1 MTHSMTG
8 FGKSEVTI
16 GHLHVNIEIRS
27 LNSKFLDLSLKI
39 PTVFK
44 EIDSSLRFLIKN
56 ELNRGKIELA
66 IHYEKINSNS
76 KITINKE
83 QLKNYYNQ
91 LKEISAELNNQN
103 NEDFMGYALKLPEV
117 IQHQKETVDKQSNEI
132 LINAVKQACK
142 DLNSFREKEGESLQ
156 KELLNYVNSIQDN
169 LAKIN
174 PFEKERLPKVKQKLL
189 RSVEELNLK
198 SQIDEKRLEQ
208 ELIYYA
214 EKLDLTEEKVRL
226 KEHCIHFMETLK
238 EINSGKKLG
247 FITQEMGREI
257 NTLGSKAH
265 HLSIQKI
272 VVEMKDELEKIKE
285 QVLNIL

>member
-8 FGKSEVTI
+8 YGKSEVTI

-27 LNSKFLDLSLKI
+27 LNSKFLDLTLKI

-44 EIDSSLRFLIKN
+44 EIDSSLRSLIKN
-56 ELNRGKIELA
+56 ELKRGKIELA
-66 IHYEKINSNS
+66 INYEKINSNS

-83 QLKNYYNQ
+83 QLKNYYKQ
-91 LKEISAELNNQN
+91 LKNISTELDNQN
-103 NEDFMGYALKLPEV
+103 DEDFMGYALKLPEV

-132 LINAVKQACK
+132 LINAVKEACD
-142 DLNSFREKEGESLQ
+142 DLNSFRKKEGASLQ
-156 KELLNYVNSIQDN
+156 KELLNYVNSILDN
-169 LAKIN
+169 LTKID
-174 PFEKERLPKVKQKLL
+174 PFEKERLPKVKEKLL
-189 RSVEELNLK
+189 RSIKKLNLK
-198 SQIDEKRLEQ
+198 SEIDEKRLEQ

-226 KEHCIHFMETLK
+226 KEHCSHFMETLR
-238 EINSGKKLG
+238 EMNSGKKLG

-257 NTLGSKAH
+257 NTLGSKAN

>member
-16 GHLHVNIEIRS
+16 GHLHINIEIRS
-27 LNSKFLDLSLKI
+27 LNSKFLDLTLKI

-44 EIDSSLRFLIKN
+44 EIDSSIRSIIKN
-56 ELNRGKIELA
+56 DLKRGKVEVA
-66 IHYEKINSNS
+66 IHYEKINSSS

-91 LKEISAELNNQN
+91 LKEISTELNNQN
-103 NEDFMGYALKLPEV
+103 DKDFMGYALRLPEV
-117 IQHQKETVDKQSNEI
+117 IQHQKETIDKQSNEI
-132 LINAVKQACK
+132 LINAVKEACK
-142 DLNSFREKEGESLQ
+142 DLNSFRKKEGESLQ
-156 KELLNYVNSIQDN
+156 KELLSYVNSILEN
-169 LAKIN
+169 LTKIN
-174 PFEKERLPKVKQKLL
+174 PFEKERLPKVKEKLL
-189 RSVEELNLK
+189 RSIEELNLK
-198 SQIDEKRLEQ
+198 SQIDQKRLEQ

-226 KEHCIHFMETLK
+226 KEHCIHFIETLK
-238 EINSGKKLG
+238 EMNSGKKLG
-247 FITQEMGREI
+247 FINQEMGREI

>member
-27 LNSKFLDLSLKI
+27 LNSKFLDLTLKI

-44 EIDSSLRFLIKN
+44 EIDSSLRSIIKN

-66 IHYEKINSNS
+66 IHYEKINSSS

-132 LINAVKQACK
+132 LLNAVEQACK
-142 DLNSFREKEGESLQ
+142 DLKSFREKEGESLQ

-189 RSVEELNLK
+189 RSIEELNLK

-226 KEHCIHFMETLK
+226 KEHCIHFMETLI

-257 NTLGSKAH
+257 NTIGSKAH

>member
-27 LNSKFLDLSLKI
+27 LNSKFLDLTLKI

-44 EIDSSLRFLIKN
+44 EIDSSLRFIIKN

-66 IHYEKINSNS
+66 IHYEKINSIS

-142 DLNSFREKEGESLQ
+142 DLKSFREKEGESLQ

-174 PFEKERLPKVKQKLL
+174 PFEMERLPKVKQKLL

>member
-16 GHLHVNIEIRS
+16 GRLHINIEIRS

-39 PTVFK
+39 PAIFK
-44 EIDSSLRFLIKN
+44 EIDLSVRSVIKN
-56 ELNRGKIELA
+56 DLKRGKVEVA
-66 IHYEKINSNS
+66 IHYEKISSNS
-76 KITINKE
+76 KITINKD
-83 QLKNYYNQ
+83 QLIDYYNQ
-91 LKEISAELNNQN
+91 LKKISTELNNKN
-103 NEDFMGYALKLPEV
+103 DKDFMGYALKLPEV
-117 IQHQKETVDKQSNEI
+117 IQHQKETVDNESNEI
-132 LINAVKQACK
+132 LINAVKEACK

-156 KELLNYVNSIQDN
+156 KELLNYVNSILDN
-169 LAKIN
+169 LKKIN
-174 PFEKERLPKVKQKLL
+174 PFEKERLPKVKEKLL
-189 RSVEELNLK
+189 RSIEELSLK

-208 ELIYYA
+208 ELIYYS

-226 KEHCIHFMETLK
+226 NEHCKHFMETLT
-238 EINSGKKLG
+238 EMNSGKKLG

-257 NTLGSKAH
+257 NTLGSKAN

-272 VVEMKDELEKIKE
+272 VVEMKDDLEKIKE